1 MFRIQVLLAH
11 PTLVLRNRLDDVKR
25 SITRGGDVWWQTH
38 AGVIS
43 FRVTATRQPA
53 GFLSG
58 RLLQAASDGDA
69 TGIAAYLYDFSRGV
83 VGESDSPPPAAHFT
97 RQYTPRPLC
106 LPSVVQAAV
115 RGWPGEQGAAG
126 RPGALIDD
134 APSPATRRT
143 PNPSGAAAAPT
154 NPAGLVVSGAGA
166 ARATHAVVRARCHA
180 PSPVGRRRPCCSPT
194 FAFGPGGG
202 PSPPDS
208 GILACPL
215 GPRASSQESAACEGR
230 RSVATLSP
238 RTSLPAD
245 RSRGPPTGRAPV
257 RTPPVGVPPPSSS
270 GRGQRFLVFRIDP
283 AQRAHQRRPPRRS
296 SATLVARTG
305 GGAR

>member
-1 MFRIQVLLAH
+1 MAD
-11 PTLVLRNRLDDVKR
+11 TCWRN
-25 SITRGGDVWWQTH
+25 Q
-38 AGVIS
+38 
-43 FRVTATRQPA
+43 
-53 GFLSG
+53 LSCD
-58 RLLQAASDGDA
+58 RDQAARR
-69 TGIAAYLYDFSRGV
+69 FSQWPPAPGS
-83 VGESDSPPPAAHFT
+83 VGRRCHWYRSVPLRFQQRRCRREGLAPPAAHFT